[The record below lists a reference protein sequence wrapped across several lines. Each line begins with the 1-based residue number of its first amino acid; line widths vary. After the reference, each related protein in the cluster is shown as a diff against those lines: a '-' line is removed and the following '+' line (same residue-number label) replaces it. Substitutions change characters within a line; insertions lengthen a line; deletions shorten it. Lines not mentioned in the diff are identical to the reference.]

1 MEYRTKPNLS
11 LPEFVSVF
19 ENMILHGNPSHW
31 DDKDFL
37 NLIQYYISESLT
49 EKAMEALDY
58 ALQFSSHH
66 ADFYVIKNRLLM
78 QEEDFKEANET
89 LDIALNLYPRHPEL
103 QLMKIKIYFYLLKLK
118 KI

>member
-103 QLMKIKIYFYLLKLK
+103 QLSLIHISEPTRPY
-118 KI
+118 